1 MSLLIRF
8 FREHLRPFLPMVIG
22 GAVLLALAGVCQG
35 LQIGIIRLVFD
46 ENSLTSFIPTQC
58 VGDIGII
65 MRVKVWLFTHLP
77 SVSEL
82 RQAIYP
88 IPLILMLAFILK
100 GAFTYTGTM
109 LIVYSGVKATI
120 SLRERL
126 FSHMLNQELDYF
138 HRNPVG
144 ELLQRCISDVNAV
157 QGIASNQLADAIR
170 EIAVAL
176 AMMVTILIMNWRL
189 SIALFIV
196 GPIMVWLIKKLSQR
210 IRAINHRNME
220 ASGRLLQRLKEVFS
234 NIRVVFSFVRESF
247 EEKLFHERNNVLLQ
261 LMMQSARAKAMSHP
275 IMELFGG
282 FLLAAFLTYTFFSN
296 RGVAIG
302 PGFLTY
308 LIAVQA
314 FYDPIRRL
322 TKINN
327 EAQVARVSLDRIYA
341 VLDRNSKVSKALVSV
356 PVPTQPR
363 CLAFEA
369 VHFAYER
376 KNGKNNNVLR
386 NVNLEVCKGETVAL
400 VGGSGGGKTTLI
412 NLVPRFFDPTS
423 GRVTLDGIDLR
434 EFDPRELRL
443 RIGIVT
449 QETLLFMDS
458 VHDNIAYGKSV
469 DRETVI
475 SAAKRAQA
483 HEFIA
488 ALPKGYDTPL
498 AETGSTLSGGQRQ
511 RIAIARALL
520 HDPPIL
526 ILDEATSALDTEN
539 ERAVQEALEALM
551 QDRTTLVIAHRIS
564 TIKRA
569 TRICVLNNG
578 EIVESGRHDQLLA
591 IKGEY
596 NRLYQLQFRN

>member
-1 MSLLIRF
+1 MLLLIRF
-8 FREHLRPFLPMVIG
+8 FREHLRSFLPMIVG
-22 GAVLLALAGVCQG
+22 GTILLALAGLCQVLQFG
-35 LQIGIIRLVFD
+35 LLRLAFG
-46 ENSLTSFIPTQC
+46 EGSLTSLPAQY
-58 VGDIGII
+58 VGDVGTII
-65 MRVKVWLFTHLP
+65 RVKVWLLTHFP
-77 SVSEL
+77 PMSEL
-82 RQAIYP
+82 RQAVYP
-88 IPLILMLAFILK
+88 IPVILVLAFLLK
-100 GAFTYTGTM
+100 GLFIYSGTM
-109 LIVYSGVKATI
+109 LIVYSGIKATI

-126 FSHMLNQELDYF
+126 FSHMLTQELDYF

-144 ELLQRCISDVNAV
+144 ELLQRCIGDVSVV
-157 QGIASNQLADAIR
+157 QGIASRQLADAIQQTTT
-170 EIAVAL
+170 ALVMLVAL
-176 AMMVTILIMNWRL
+176 LIMNWRL
-189 SIALFIV
+189 SIALFII
-196 GPIMVWLIKKLSQR
+196 GPIVVWLVKKLSQR
-210 IRAINHRNME
+210 IRTINHRNME

-247 EEKLFHERNNVLLQ
+247 EEKLFRKQNNELLQ
-261 LMMQSARAKAMSHP
+261 LMMKSARAQTISHSV
-275 IMELFGG
+275 MEFFGG
-282 FLLAAFLTYTFFSN
+282 FLLAAFLMYIFATN
-296 RGVAIG
+296 QGAAIG
-302 PGFLTY
+302 SFLAY
-308 LIAVQA
+308 LIAVQML
-314 FYDPIRRL
+314 YDPIRRL
-322 TKINN
+322 TKLNN
-327 EAQVARVSLDRIYA
+327 EVQVAHVSLDRIYA
-341 VLDRNSKVSKALVSV
+341 VLDRHSRVPKASMPV
-356 PVPTQPR
+356 PVPAQPKH
-363 CLAFEA
+363 LVFEG

-386 NVNLEVCKGETVAL
+386 NVNLEICKGETVAL

-458 VHDNIAYGKSV
+458 IHDNIAYGKSV
-469 DRETVI
+469 DRAVVVA
-475 SAAKRAQA
+475 AAKKAQA
-483 HEFIA
+483 HEFIV
-488 ALPKGYDTPL
+488 ALPKGYDTHL

-511 RIAIARALL
+511 RITIARALL

-551 QDRTTLVIAHRIS
+551 QNRTTLVIAHRIS

-578 EIVESGRHDQLLA
+578 EIVESGRHDQLLSMN
-591 IKGEY
+591 GEY